1 MIIKEDN
8 NQKEK
13 QYCLVNTDT
22 GAIEKQGVYLD
33 ENTAREKNK
42 AYGLNKSSLKWVELL
57 KG

>member
-1 MIIKEDN
+1 MIRENN

-22 GAIEKQGVYLD
+22 GAIEKHSVYLD

>member
-1 MIIKEDN
+1 MIRENNN

-22 GAIEKQGVYLD
+22 GAIEKQSVYLD